1 MIGCATYSGRPI
13 GDDKT
18 VALAPISTRQ
28 TFGLSVPWPSCPAP
42 LSTPQGCRPISD
54 QGFRMADLLPLSR
67 HFGRSVT
74 IDWAYQWRYSGQ
86 SVTKTSAYQ
95 WLSSRP
101 IGDSPTKNL
110 SQTQGLGHPFLT
122 ITRTRDLNLE
132 LTLLTPTQPA
142 GSTGGYAPLAPFI
155 DPASNA
161 TKSPPLR
168 GLRPLPAQ
176 TQPTRQTPA
185 RTPYGH
191 PQNIQLPRAASGGG
205 KMQTVMK
212 PVAVLY
218 PALLGLRFTLT
229 PMAMMKSAHPSP
241 ISQTR
246 PLRGRGAKRTLTGAG
261 LTG

>member
-1 MIGCATYSGRPI
+1 MRAIRLGLLATDSLAYQRPALADWRPI
-13 GDDKT
+13 
-18 VALAPISTRQ
+18 L
-28 TFGLSVPWPSCPAP
+28 GLSTTKCLADWRPAIW
-42 LSTPQGCRPISD
+42 PISD
-54 QGFRMADLLPLSR
+54 RRRSFPLYFQCLDR
-67 HFGRSVT
+67 FF
-74 IDWAYQWRYSGQ
+74 
-86 SVTKTSAYQ
+86 
-95 WLSSRP
+95 
-101 IGDSPTKNL
+101 SP
-110 SQTQGLGHPFLT
+110 LT
-122 ITRTRDLNLE
+122 RARDPNLE
-132 LTLLTPTQPA
+132 LTLLTLDQPP
-142 GSTGGYAPLAPFI
+142 GSTGGFAPLAPCMY
-155 DPASNA
+155 PNPNA

-176 TQPTRQTPA
+176 TQPTRQTPT

-191 PQNIQLPRAASGGG
+191 QQTIPNYRAAALGGG

-218 PALLGLRFTLT
+218 PAVFGLRFALT

>member
-132 LTLLTPTQPA
+132 LTLLTPTHP
-142 GSTGGYAPLAPFI
+142 
-155 DPASNA
+155 
-161 TKSPPLR
+161 
-168 GLRPLPAQ
+168 PAQ
-176 TQPTRQTPA
+176 QGATPPWRLFWTQLLTQPNLR
-185 RTPYGH
+185 
-191 PQNIQLPRAASGGG
+191 
-205 KMQTVMK
+205 
-212 PVAVLY
+212 
-218 PALLGLRFTLT
+218 LLGGFAPCRLKPNPPR
-229 PMAMMKSAHPSP
+229 
-241 ISQTR
+241 
-246 PLRGRGAKRTLTGAG
+246 
-261 LTG
+261 

>member
-1 MIGCATYSGRPI
+1 VVSGKRLSWFRV
-13 GDDKT
+13 T
-18 VALAPISTRQ
+18 VALKMPYKSWSFCTCPHPVTR
-28 TFGLSVPWPSCPAP
+28 A
-42 LSTPQGCRPISD
+42 
-54 QGFRMADLLPLSR
+54 
-67 HFGRSVT
+67 
-74 IDWAYQWRYSGQ
+74 
-86 SVTKTSAYQ
+86 
-95 WLSSRP
+95 
-101 IGDSPTKNL
+101 
-110 SQTQGLGHPFLT
+110 
-122 ITRTRDLNLE
+122 RDLNCD
-132 LTLLTPTQPA
+132 LTLLTPTQPTDSKG
-142 GSTGGYAPLAPFI
+142 GSAPLASCM

-176 TQPTRQTPA
+176 TQPTRQTPK

-191 PQNIQLPRAASGGG
+191 QHNLQLPRAASGGG

-218 PALLGLRFTLT
+218 PALLGLRFALT